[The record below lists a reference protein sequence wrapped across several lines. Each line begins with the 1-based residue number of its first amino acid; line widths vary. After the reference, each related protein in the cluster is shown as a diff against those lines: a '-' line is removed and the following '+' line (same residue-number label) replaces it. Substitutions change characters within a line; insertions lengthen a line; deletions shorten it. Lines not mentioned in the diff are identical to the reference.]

1 MANILITGANGQ
13 LGSELRK
20 IGFSPLDEVF
30 FTDVAELDITDY
42 TAIEKFIQ
50 VHEVD
55 TIINCAAYTAVDRAE
70 DEPGPA
76 AEINTQ
82 AVANLAKAAQKGD
95 CLLIH
100 ISTDYVFD
108 GTATTPYT
116 EKIKTC
122 PVSVYGKTKLAGE
135 EAIIRSGCFYII
147 IRTAWLYSAF
157 GHNFVKTILRL
168 AVERPEINVVNDQ
181 IGTPTY
187 AEDLAKAIVK
197 IMANDDRV
205 EHEGIYH
212 YSNAGVCSWYDFAV
226 EIVRLS
232 GLNCRVNPVTTA
244 EYPTKT
250 HRPAYSVL
258 DKTKIKH
265 TFGVEVPEWQEA
277 LRRMMG
283 EISGEQRKEKI

>member
-82 AVANLAKAAQKGD
+82 AVANLAKAAQKED

-157 GHNFVKTILRL
+157 GHNFVKTILRPGRR
-168 AVERPEINVVNDQ
+168 A
-181 IGTPTY
+181 
-187 AEDLAKAIVK
+187 
-197 IMANDDRV
+197 
-205 EHEGIYH
+205 
-212 YSNAGVCSWYDFAV
+212 AGGSMW
-226 EIVRLS
+226 
-232 GLNCRVNPVTTA
+232 
-244 EYPTKT
+244 
-250 HRPAYSVL
+250 
-258 DKTKIKH
+258 
-265 TFGVEVPEWQEA
+265 
-277 LRRMMG
+277 
-283 EISGEQRKEKI
+283 